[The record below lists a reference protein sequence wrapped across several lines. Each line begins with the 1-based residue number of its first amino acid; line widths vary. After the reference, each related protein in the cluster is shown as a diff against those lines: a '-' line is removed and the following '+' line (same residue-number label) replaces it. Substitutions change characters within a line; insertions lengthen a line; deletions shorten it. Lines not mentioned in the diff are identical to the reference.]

1 MRASVVIV
9 SVIAHGAVL
18 GPLLYW
24 APRHDSAVTPELHE
38 ITVVPPA
45 PKPAPPP
52 PPAPAARTETIAPT
66 RVRKPAAPRA
76 PRVSTPAP
84 ATGSGDATPSSGS
97 GSGSGS
103 TGDGSGSASSDVDRS
118 GPPVPVDPSAARTL
132 PYTAEATRD
141 RVSGDVVVSLEID
154 ADGRVTRA
162 LVKRGLGHGLDEIAT
177 KIAMQL
183 QFRPATDRS
192 GAPVAGR
199 VRWRFHFQ
207 PP

>member
-1 MRASVVIV
+1 MRAHVIAISVV
-9 SVIAHGAVL
+9 AHAGVL
-18 GPLLYW
+18 GGLLYW
-24 APRHDSAVTPELHE
+24 APRHDAEVAPELHE
-38 ITVVPPA
+38 ITVVPA
-45 PKPAPPP
+45 PPPAPPP

-66 RVRKPAAPRA
+66 RVRKPAAPRHVRSA
-76 PRVSTPAP
+76 EPAL
-84 ATGSGDATPSSGS
+84 ATGSGDSPSGS

-103 TGDGSGSASSDVDRS
+103 TGDGSGSAASEIDRS

-154 ADGRVTRA
+154 DQGRVAKAT
-162 LVKRGLGHGLDEIAT
+162 VKRGLGHGLDEIAT

-192 GAPVAGR
+192 GAPVAGK